1 MIDHRGIVLPLPPF
15 FPRVRTVSGKG
26 LKVGQGGGRD
36 PLFVI
41 CFAREDY
48 RIITRGR
55 VKGLAL
61 VARGIWAFED
71 AQTLGISNYI
81 PRIRVLRSSWN
92 GHVSPKS
99 SRRIGTS
106 IITPLIRFL
115 ARIFG

>member
-26 LKVGQGGGRD
+26 LKVGQGGRD

>member
-1 MIDHRGIVLPLPPF
+1 MAR
-15 FPRVRTVSGKG
+15 
-26 LKVGQGGGRD
+26 GGRD

-48 RIITRGR
+48 RIITGGR

-81 PRIRVLRSSWN
+81 PRIRVLR
-92 GHVSPKS
+92 
-99 SRRIGTS
+99 GTD
-106 IITPLIRFL
+106 TCHRNPR
-115 ARIFG
+115 GG